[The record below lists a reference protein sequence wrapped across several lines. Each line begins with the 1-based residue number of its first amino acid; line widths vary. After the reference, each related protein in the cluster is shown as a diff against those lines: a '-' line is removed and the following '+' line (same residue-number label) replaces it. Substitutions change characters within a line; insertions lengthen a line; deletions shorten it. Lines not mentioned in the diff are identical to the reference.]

1 MQRARN
7 VLKNLLKSWKSL
19 ENSSLSPFLTN
30 ICKDCSQW
38 KFAKNL
44 LYLVFNYKT
53 NIENNISWM
62 SYDNMGRNE
71 GTITERIVESKY
83 WMLARC
89 VADVSMTW
97 NLFDWYCAEISIY
110 ISSICLRLFLFSDYC
125 WCQCKCETS
134 NRQFSRYKSGYEGL
148 NVMKLPNRF
157 ASVSNFWKLFF
168 VDIT

>member
-1 MQRARN
+1 MKIIRELLLFSF
-7 VLKNLLKSWKSL
+7 LK
-19 ENSSLSPFLTN
+19 N

-62 SYDNMGRNE
+62 SYDNIGRKE
-71 GTITERIVESKY
+71 GTRIVESKY

-97 NLFDWYCAEISIY
+97 NL
-110 ISSICLRLFLFSDYC
+110 LR
-125 WCQCKCETS
+125 
-134 NRQFSRYKSGYEGL
+134 
-148 NVMKLPNRF
+148 
-157 ASVSNFWKLFF
+157 
-168 VDIT
+168 